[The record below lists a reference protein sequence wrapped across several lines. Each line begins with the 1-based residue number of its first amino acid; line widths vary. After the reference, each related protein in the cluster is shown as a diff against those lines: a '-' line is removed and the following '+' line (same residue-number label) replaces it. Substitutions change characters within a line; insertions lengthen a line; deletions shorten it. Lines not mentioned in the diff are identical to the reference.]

1 MIKGKQI
8 TATCLLLLILLFV
21 TGCSSGGGS
30 ASTSQAVPAVAGNQ
44 PIAQEETSSSTALP
58 PLSYYFPRAGQHPDI
73 ALADVINS
81 SKSSLD
87 IAIYSL
93 TKPNIVNAIA
103 AAKKRGVAV
112 RIITDRDESSSKSQ
126 ARELNIL
133 IGAGIP
139 IKINSHK
146 GLMHLKV
153 TIADD
158 STVTTGSYNYTNEAT
173 YDNDEVLV
181 IIQSPSMAQDWDSEF
196 GRMWADTADY
206 ANY

>member
-8 TATCLLLLILLFV
+8 SVICMVSFIALFV
-21 TGCSSGGGS
+21 AGCSSGGG
-30 ASTSQAVPAVAGNQ
+30 ASNTPQPAGNQ
-44 PIAQEETSSSTALP
+44 PITQEQTPGSAALP
-58 PLSYYFPRAGQHPDI
+58 PISYYFPRAGQRPDLELI
-73 ALADVINS
+73 NVINS
-81 SKSSLD
+81 ARNNLD

-93 TKPNIVNAIA
+93 TKTNIVNAIVA
-103 AAKKRGVAV
+103 AEKRGVTV
-112 RIITDRDESSSKSQ
+112 RIITDKEESSSKSQ
-126 ARELNIL
+126 EKELNIL
-133 IGAGIP
+133 SSTGIP
-139 IKINSHK
+139 IKINSHQ

-181 IIQSPSMAQDWDSEF
+181 IIHSQSMAQDWDSEF

-206 ANY
+206 SNY